1 MKYKLI
7 DIYSNTEE
15 DVEFGTCELCMS
27 MGDLTT
33 NHYVFQDEKGKTITL
48 EGGYWGWGSY
58 YDYTYADINIIDFAE
73 YISNLEIKDLEEEF
87 PNILYHYGDIQR
99 RRIKCD

>member
-48 EGGYWGWGSY
+48 EGGYWDWGSY
-58 YDYTYADINIIDFAE
+58 YDFTYVDVNVIEFAE
-73 YISNLEIKDLEEEF
+73 YISQLEIKDLESEF
-87 PNILYHYGDIQR
+87 PKILSNYGYYKKGRLI
-99 RRIKCD
+99 

>member
-33 NHYVFQDEKGKTITL
+33 EHYVFEDEDGKRTTL
-48 EGGYWGWGSY
+48 EGGEWDWGSY
-58 YDYTYADINIIDFAE
+58 SNYAYRNVNVIDFAE
-73 YISNLEIKDLEEEF
+73 YISTLDIENLELEF
-87 PNILYHYGDIQR
+87 PSILSNYDYY
-99 RRIKCD
+99 KKEEN